1 MLNLL
6 FSPRRDRTRPLRQRR
21 CLQLEALEGRSLLTS
36 IIATTTSFGYASDL
50 AFGVGMQSDGKIV
63 AAGVANFTSSYQSGS
78 NLFGLARY
86 NPDLTLDT
94 SFGNGGTRTTSLVP
108 GFSSDAESLAIDTTT
123 TANNGKIVLG
133 GAAPSTF
140 HGGQYWDFAV
150 ARYTATGA
158 LDTSFGGGKGFV
170 TTDIAGKLAP
180 KSKAPNDFAVTAAI
194 DGTPGSNYDKIVAV
208 GYAFNGSYNDVAV
221 ARFTSGGVLD
231 TTFDSHGAVPG
242 TVELPLG
249 SDAYASSVVID
260 AQGDY
265 TVGGM
270 FRHLTNGQMPQP
282 LQGGVGGMF
291 LARFNSSGVLDTSF
305 GHGGYIESMGST
317 LYGLSLDAS
326 GNIVFGG
333 QGAFYGP
340 LGTGGVARLTPSGA
354 FDPSFG
360 TGGLVQFPQA
370 AGSIREVGAIA
381 IQPGTGSLI
390 LAGDSWYANGINGD
404 GEGDTIMRLN
414 PDGSVDTTFNGTG
427 SLYYEFPN
435 DGSNGCVASGVVV
448 SLTGEIVM
456 VGFGNGQWD
465 VLEVQPGG
473 TAAVQTAANAAA
485 QVTTSNT
492 GYAPVLLD
500 SPGLW
505 DSLRPLTKQRRSGF

>member
-1 MLNLL
+1 M
-6 FSPRRDRTRPLRQRR
+6 
-21 CLQLEALEGRSLLTS
+21 
-36 IIATTTSFGYASDL
+36 
-50 AFGVGMQSDGKIV
+50 
-63 AAGVANFTSSYQSGS
+63 
-78 NLFGLARY
+78 
-86 NPDLTLDT
+86 
-94 SFGNGGTRTTSLVP
+94 
-108 GFSSDAESLAIDTTT
+108 
-123 TANNGKIVLG
+123 
-133 GAAPSTF
+133 
-140 HGGQYWDFAV
+140 
-150 ARYTATGA
+150 
-158 LDTSFGGGKGFV
+158 
-170 TTDIAGKLAP
+170 
-180 KSKAPNDFAVTAAI
+180 TAAI